1 MDNKQQT
8 KMAHNAI
15 AQKYYELYKD
25 DKTDLVYFDEFL
37 RHCKNKILDLGCGM
51 GHYSNYVYN
60 KGFKVTGI
68 DFSEEMIKIAKNN
81 NSDINFLVSDICNL
95 DVLQSEKYDGIIIAY
110 VLQHL
115 SKNEVYELF
124 NDIKNYLE
132 KDAKLL
138 LFLRE
143 GQSILEE
150 EEPIDN
156 GYKYIINEYT
166 EDEIKSLLNNNG
178 WEIIR
183 IEKKEYIE
191 DPNSLSPNTLVVF
204 AKYKN
209 EL

>member
-81 NSDINFLVSDICNL
+81 NSDISFLVSDICNL

-115 SKNEVYELF
+115 SKKEVEQLF
-124 NDIKNYLE
+124 SNIKDYLE
-132 KDAKLL
+132 SSAKLL
-138 LFLRE
+138 IFLRE
-143 GQSILEE
+143 GTSIVEE
-150 EEPIDN
+150 VEPIDTRF
-156 GYKYIINEYT
+156 KYIINEYSK
-166 EDEIKSLLNNNG
+166 DEIKQILYKNNF
-178 WEIIR
+178 EILKL
-183 IEKKEYIE
+183 EEKEYID
-191 DPNSLSPNTLVVF
+191 DPNSLSPHTLVII
-204 AKYKN
+204 AQNKN
-209 EL
+209 

>member
-81 NSDINFLVSDICNL
+81 NSDISFLVSDICNL

-115 SKNEVYELF
+115 SKKEVEQLF
-124 NDIKNYLE
+124 SNIKDYLE
-132 KDAKLL
+132 SSAKLL
-138 LFLRE
+138 IFLRE
-143 GQSILEE
+143 GTSTVEE
-150 EEPIDN
+150 VEPIDTRF
-156 GYKYIINEYT
+156 KYIINEYSK
-166 EDEIKSLLNNNG
+166 DEIKQILYKNNF
-178 WEIIR
+178 EILKL
-183 IEKKEYIE
+183 EEKEYID
-191 DPNSLSPNTLVVF
+191 DPNSLSPHTLVII
-204 AKYKN
+204 AQNKN
-209 EL
+209 